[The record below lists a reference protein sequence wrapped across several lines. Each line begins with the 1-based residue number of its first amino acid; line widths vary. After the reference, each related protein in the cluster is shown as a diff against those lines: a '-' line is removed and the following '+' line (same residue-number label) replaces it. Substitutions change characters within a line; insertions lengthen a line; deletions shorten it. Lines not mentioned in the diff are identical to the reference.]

1 MKRASQNSTFQ
12 GCAFQNN
19 KWKNSGKGNAI
30 HLHRGSEYIAG
41 TVHWMRATEP
51 YIRSSGPKSHGATSF
66 NMYWGS
72 MATKLTNFIFMS
84 SCTRDGVCASSHSRS
99 SNQRLSCGSKIGFI
113 VMPREVMT
121 ISRFSNSHVTLLVR
135 LDGSSS
141 ILKIVLYCSLKYA

>member
-1 MKRASQNSTFQ
+1 MEKF
-12 GCAFQNN
+12 GE
-19 KWKNSGKGNAI
+19 GKCNPHMHYKYSVFLVVG
-30 HLHRGSEYIAG
+30 H
-41 TVHWMRATEP
+41 TRATEP